1 MKEHTHCV
9 MAAKTCSC
17 FLADRSVLQHEQ
29 TFAVGLN
36 VYRICEN
43 LKIVLEEYIEQID
56 LLFVC
61 RFYCEPLFIS
71 GCV

>member
-9 MAAKTCSC
+9 MAAKTCTC

-43 LKIVLEEYIEQID
+43 LKIVFEE
-56 LLFVC
+56 
-61 RFYCEPLFIS
+61 
-71 GCV
+71 